1 MDEMENRQR
10 FKEWCRAVKARRKA
24 NNSPAGYVRLATL
37 IGRARD
43 ILDELHA
50 VADIIEQA
58 ADGIGRGLHYAR
70 QTGGA
75 IEGVSEMLNCVEEQ
89 LERAKE
95 AQDGRA
101 RENDRASQD

>member
-10 FKEWCRAVKARRKA
+10 FAEWCQRIKARRKA
-24 NNSPAGYVRLATL
+24 NNTPEGHVRLAAL

-43 ILDELHA
+43 ILDELHD
-50 VADIIEQA
+50 VAGMIEQA

-75 IEGVSEMLNCVEEQ
+75 IEGVSEMLDCVEEQ
-89 LERAKE
+89 LDRARE
-95 AQDGRA
+95 AEDGRA
-101 RENDRASQD
+101 GENDRASQD

>member
-1 MDEMENRQR
+1 MR
-10 FKEWCRAVKARRKA
+10 
-24 NNSPAGYVRLATL
+24 RLAAL
-37 IGRARD
+37 IHRARS

-50 VADIIEQA
+50 VADMIEQA

-101 RENDRASQD
+101 GENDRASQD

>member
-1 MDEMENRQR
+1 MDEMENRQM
-10 FKEWCRAVKARRKA
+10 FKEWCQQIKARRKA
-24 NNSPAGYVRLATL
+24 NNSPAGHVRLAAL
-37 IGRARD
+37 IERARSV
-43 ILDELHA
+43 LDELHDI
-50 VADIIEQA
+50 ADMIEQA

-75 IEGVSEMLNCVEEQ
+75 IKGVSEMLDCVEEQ

-101 RENDRASQD
+101 GENDRASQD